1 MKRGSFPWDK
11 PLNWQDLPRE
21 HLLNSLESMTS
32 RYLTIHHLTCQE
44 TLKMPKVVI
53 SDTSCLIILN
63 KIKQLDLLRQL
74 YKTVT
79 ITQDVLLEYGDH
91 LPDWIE
97 IQQAKDH
104 YRQQLLEMQ
113 IDKGEASAI
122 ALALETNK
130 NIIILDDRKAR
141 KLADRLGLSVTGT
154 LGVIIKAKNN
164 GIIPSIKPY
173 LDKIRETNFRFS
185 EELEQTALKE
195 ANEK

>member
-1 MKRGSFPWDK
+1 M
-11 PLNWQDLPRE
+11 
-21 HLLNSLESMTS
+21 
-32 RYLTIHHLTCQE
+32 
-44 TLKMPKVVI
+44 
-53 SDTSCLIILN
+53 
-63 KIKQLDLLRQL
+63 LRQL

-79 ITQDVLLEYGDH
+79 ITEEILLEYGEH

-97 IQQAKDH
+97 VQQAKDH

-130 NIIILDDRKAR
+130 SIIILDDWKAR
-141 KLADRLGLSVTGT
+141 KIADKLGLSITGT
-154 LGVIIKAKNN
+154 LGVIIKAKQK

-173 LDKIRETNFRFS
+173 LDKIRKTNFRFS
-185 EELEQTALKE
+185 EELEEIALKE